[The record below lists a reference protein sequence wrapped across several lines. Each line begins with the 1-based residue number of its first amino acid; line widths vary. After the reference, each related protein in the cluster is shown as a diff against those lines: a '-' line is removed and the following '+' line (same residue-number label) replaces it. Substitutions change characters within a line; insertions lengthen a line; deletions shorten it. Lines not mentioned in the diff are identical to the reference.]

1 MPTPAEIRARHR
13 MEALIGIAGGKP
25 VCVCCGEDRVWA
37 LVFDHIHGGGH
48 AHRKSAGGTPT
59 YRLIRAEKRKLGYW
73 PQHRYQVLCALC
85 NHGRRIG
92 LGSCPHS
99 EEVIMSPQFINAV
112 KSYVK
117 VFSATVLGLFLS
129 DGADVFAVDFADVRT
144 WVSAGIASILP
155 LIITALDPNDDRFGV
170 NS

>member
-1 MPTPAEIRARHR
+1 
-13 MEALIGIAGGKP
+13 
-25 VCVCCGEDRVWA
+25 
-37 LVFDHIHGGGH
+37 
-48 AHRKSAGGTPT
+48 
-59 YRLIRAEKRKLGYW
+59 
-73 PQHRYQVLCALC
+73 
-85 NHGRRIG
+85 
-92 LGSCPHS
+92 
-99 EEVIMSPQFINAV
+99 MSPQFINAV

-144 WVSAGIASILP
+144 WVSAGVASILP